1 MKIMERTGIMKMDSV
16 LNKIPAVPWLLIKL
30 ALLILAF
37 GLVLLRSP
45 SELMRS
51 IDLSMRVGFWPVIPI
66 AAILLYLLFRIPGRI
81 GTLLAFGA
89 VMVMFAMPLAGLW
102 SSGHTQSSVISGL
115 IQLND
120 ARGYYTDALRL
131 TIGESFSFFSSRRPL
146 FPGFLSFVLMITR
159 HNLMVSLMILCA
171 ITAVSCYLMIREIQS
186 THGTEAAVFL
196 LMMVFLYYRLHSG
209 ITMSENFGIA
219 LGCLGFTIL
228 WRGVTDKSLWLI
240 WFGIFS
246 TTLALNAR
254 AGAFFVLPFL
264 VIFAGRLFRESKY
277 ISWRVVFIT
286 SGAVVLGFFCSLLLG
301 RLIGQAGG
309 IPFANFSY
317 TLYSL
322 AAGGKSWAYIAE
334 VHPQVFLLSE
344 PQHTTTV
351 FQLAFEL
358 MQEKPMQTIQG
369 ALFFWK
375 ALFTD
380 TLYHVFSFVSRENW
394 VLNPIVKWALYFL
407 SIMGMAAWF
416 RDRKSALNSLV
427 MICIVGIFL
436 SVPLVPPTDS
446 FRIRPYASSIAMI
459 CMLPALGV
467 AHLSSWMKLQT
478 FANVD
483 LQKPAN
489 IALPFNLVLILLTLI
504 APVIIRHT
512 SSLPESAPISCG
524 LNSQPVRILFSQGTY
539 INIRKNKE
547 DFADW
552 PPNYHAYLFQ
562 KNAHALEDVN
572 LIAWLESAE
581 SSHTLLVAVDVIH
594 LNNIMLFLPTELL
607 PKESGYVQFCGNF
620 DESIRPYSIFRVSA
634 STPVTS
640 Q

>member
-1 MKIMERTGIMKMDSV
+1 MKLSAEAGIMKINFV
-16 LNKIPAVPWLLIKL
+16 LDKIPAAPWLLLKFG
-30 ALLILAF
+30 LLILAF
-37 GLVLLRSP
+37 GLILWRTP
-45 SELMRS
+45 SSLMAS
-51 IDLSMRVGFWPVIPI
+51 LDFSMRVGFWPVIPI
-66 AAILLYLLFRIPGRI
+66 AAILVYLLFRIPGRM
-81 GTLLAFGA
+81 GSLLAFGG

-120 ARGYYTDALRL
+120 ASGYYTDALRL
-131 TIGESFSFFSSRRPL
+131 SVGENFSFFSSRRPL
-146 FPGFLSFVLMITR
+146 FPAFLSFLLVITG
-159 HNLMVSLMILCA
+159 HNLMTTLIILSA
-171 ITAVSCYLMIREIQS
+171 ITAVCCYLMAREIQV

-228 WRGVTDKSLWLI
+228 WRGVAQKQFWLV

-246 TTLALNAR
+246 STLALNAR

-264 VIFAGRLFRESKY
+264 VIFAGWLFRESKP
-277 ISWRVVFIT
+277 ISWRAIFLS
-286 SGAVVLGFFCSLLLG
+286 SGAIVLGFFCSLLLG
-301 RLIGQAGG
+301 RLIGQTGG

-344 PQHTTTV
+344 PEHTKRV

-358 MQEKPMQTIQG
+358 MQQKPMQTIEG

-394 VLNPIVKWALYFL
+394 VLHPFVKWGLYFL
-407 SIMGMAAWF
+407 SIMGLVAWF
-416 RDRKSALNSLV
+416 KDRKSPLNNLV
-427 MICIVGIFL
+427 MICIIGIFL
-436 SVPLVPPTDS
+436 SVPLAPPTDS
-446 FRIRPYASSIAMI
+446 FRIRPYASSIGMI

-467 AHLSSWMKLQT
+467 AQLGSWMKLQA

-483 LQKPAN
+483 LQKPSN
-489 IALPFNLVLILLTLI
+489 PALPFNLLLIALTLI
-504 APVIIRHT
+504 APLIIKNA
-512 SSLPESAPISCG
+512 SSLPEIAPAACG
-524 LNSQPVRILFSQGTY
+524 LGSQPVGIFFSKGTY
-539 INIRKNKE
+539 INVAKNTE
-547 DFADW
+547 DFIDW

-562 KNAHALEDVN
+562 KNAHGLENVN
-572 LIAWLESAE
+572 LIAWLESVKPLH
-581 SSHTLLVAVDVIH
+581 SLLVALDVIH
-594 LNNIMLFLPTELL
+594 MDNIMLILPTELL
-607 PKESGYVQFCGNF
+607 PKENGYVQFCGNF
-620 DESIRPYSIFRVSA
+620 DESIRPYSIFKVSE
-634 STPVTS
+634 SIPDPL